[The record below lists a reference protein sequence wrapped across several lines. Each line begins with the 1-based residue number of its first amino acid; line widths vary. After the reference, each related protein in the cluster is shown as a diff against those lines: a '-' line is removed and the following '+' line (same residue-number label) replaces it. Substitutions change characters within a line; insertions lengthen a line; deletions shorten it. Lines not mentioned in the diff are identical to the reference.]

1 MSSQPDSPGAA
12 APPRPPSVALLVAMV
27 ATVSF
32 SMNAFVPSIPGLVRH
47 FDTTAAMAQLAL
59 TLFLLGVGLGQPVI
73 GPLSDKFGRRPVLL
87 CGLAVATAG
96 SVLCLL
102 APTIEVLV
110 AGRLIQAAGACTG
123 MVVGRAM
130 VGDVFGRERGASVL
144 GYLTAG
150 LAVVTTIGPAVGGVL
165 DVHFGWRAV
174 FILML
179 VFFVGLLGWSAIAA
193 PETNFRRT
201 PSISPLAILGNYKE
215 LLRNRRFVG
224 YTLVVTFSSGAFF
237 AFVGGVPHLMVNV
250 MGRTADEYGFW
261 FVLISITF
269 MSGNVLTGRLT
280 QRLGLD
286 RMLRIGVG
294 VNFPAGL
301 VMLGFALFGVLHPL
315 ALFLPMSLI
324 ALGNGLC
331 QPNATA
337 GAVAT
342 NPRLAGSAAG
352 LLEMV
357 QMLSAA
363 VTTFL
368 IGALEADSSL
378 PLATLMAT
386 TLALS
391 FVAAMLGASARR

>member
-179 VFFVGLLGWSAIAA
+179 VFFVGLLGWSASAA

-250 MGRTADEYGFW
+250 MGRTPDEYGFW

-352 LLEMV
+352 LLGMV

>member
-1 MSSQPDSPGAA
+1 
-12 APPRPPSVALLVAMV
+12 MV

-73 GPLSDKFGRRPVLL
+73 GPLSDKFGRRSVLL

-352 LLEMV
+352 LLGMV

>member
-1 MSSQPDSPGAA
+1 MSEPSDSSTAA
-12 APPRPPSVALLVAMV
+12 VPRPPSVALLVAMV

-73 GPLSDKFGRRPVLL
+73 GPLSDKYGRLPVLL
-87 CGLAVATAG
+87 IGLSVATAG
-96 SVLCLL
+96 SVLCLV
-102 APTIEVLV
+102 APSIEILV
-110 AGRLIQAAGACTG
+110 AGRLIQAVGACTG

-130 VGDVFGRERGASVL
+130 VGDVFGREKGASVL

-150 LAVVTTIGPAVGGVL
+150 LAVVTTIGPAIGGVL

-174 FILML
+174 FVLML
-179 VFFVGLLGWSAIAA
+179 VFFVGLLGWTAMAA
-193 PETNFRRT
+193 PETNFRRIA
-201 PSISPLAILGNYKE
+201 SISPRAILRNYRE
-215 LLRNRRFVG
+215 LLGSRRFIA
-224 YTLVVTFSSGAFF
+224 YTLVVTFTSGAFF

-261 FVLISITF
+261 FVLISIAF

-286 RMLRIGVG
+286 RMLKLGVG

-301 VMLGFALFGVLHPL
+301 IMLALASLGVLHPL
-315 ALFLPMSLI
+315 ALFLPMALI

-352 LLEMV
+352 LLGMV

-368 IGALEADSSL
+368 IGTVDASTSL
-378 PLATLMAT
+378 PLATLMAA
-386 TLALS
+386 TLALG
-391 FVAAMLGASARR
+391 FAAAWLGAAARR

>member
-1 MSSQPDSPGAA
+1 
-12 APPRPPSVALLVAMV
+12 MV

-47 FDTTAAMAQLAL
+47 FDTTVAMAQLAL
-59 TLFLLGVGLGQPVI
+59 TLFLLGVGIGQPII
-73 GPLSDKFGRRPVLL
+73 GPLSDKYGRRPVLL
-87 CGLAVATAG
+87 IGLAVATAG

-130 VGDVFGRERGASVL
+130 VGDVFGREKGASVL

-150 LAVVTTIGPAVGGVL
+150 LSVVTTIGPAVGGVL

-179 VFFVGLLGWSAIAA
+179 VFIVGLLGWTAMAA
-193 PETNFRRT
+193 PETNFRRIH
-201 PSISPLAILGNYKE
+201 SISPRAILRNYRE
-215 LLRNRRFVG
+215 LLGNRRFIG
-224 YTLVVTFSSGAFF
+224 YTLVVTFTSGAFF

-250 MGRTADEYGFW
+250 LGRTADEYGFW

-269 MSGNVLTGRLT
+269 MSGNMLTGRLT

-286 RMLRIGVG
+286 RMLKIGVL

-301 VMLGFALFGVLHPL
+301 LMLALALAGLLHPL
-315 ALFLPMSLI
+315 SLFLPMALI

-352 LLEMV
+352 LLGMV

-368 IGALEADSSL
+368 IGMLEGQSAM
-378 PLATLMAT
+378 PLAILMAT
-386 TLALS
+386 TLALG
-391 FVAAMLGASARR
+391 FAAAFLSAAPRR

>member
-1 MSSQPDSPGAA
+1 
-12 APPRPPSVALLVAMV
+12 
-27 ATVSF
+27 
-32 SMNAFVPSIPGLVRH
+32 
-47 FDTTAAMAQLAL
+47 
-59 TLFLLGVGLGQPVI
+59 
-73 GPLSDKFGRRPVLL
+73 
-87 CGLAVATAG
+87 
-96 SVLCLL
+96 
-102 APTIEVLV
+102 V

-179 VFFVGLLGWSAIAA
+179 VFFVGLLGWSASAA

-250 MGRTADEYGFW
+250 MGRTPDEYGFW

-352 LLEMV
+352 LLGMV

>member
-73 GPLSDKFGRRPVLL
+73 GPLSDKFGRRSVLL

-286 RMLRIGVG
+286 RMLHIGVG

-352 LLEMV
+352 LLGMV

>member
-1 MSSQPDSPGAA
+1 
-12 APPRPPSVALLVAMV
+12 MV

-179 VFFVGLLGWSAIAA
+179 VFFVGLLGWSASAA

-250 MGRTADEYGFW
+250 MGRTPDEYGFW

-352 LLEMV
+352 LLGMV

>member
-1 MSSQPDSPGAA
+1 
-12 APPRPPSVALLVAMV
+12 MV

-179 VFFVGLLGWSAIAA
+179 VFFVGLLGWSASAA

-352 LLEMV
+352 LLGMV

>member
-1 MSSQPDSPGAA
+1 
-12 APPRPPSVALLVAMV
+12 MV

-73 GPLSDKFGRRPVLL
+73 GPLSDKFGRRSVLL

-179 VFFVGLLGWSAIAA
+179 VFFVGLLGWSASAA

-250 MGRTADEYGFW
+250 MGRTPDEYGFW

-352 LLEMV
+352 LLGMV